1 MLLSGSC
8 EGYESIMSVQIV
20 RRHFNITEYYRM
32 AAAGVFSEDDR
43 VELIEGEIVE
53 MNPIGSRHAA
63 CVGRLTE
70 FLGRMVSGV
79 AIVWVQNP
87 VQVND
92 YSEPLPDVTLLKRRD
107 DFYAQANPQPSDVL
121 LIIEV
126 ADSSV
131 EYDRDIK
138 IPLYAG
144 AAIPEVWL
152 VNLPKEAIEIY
163 ARPVED
169 AYREIRIVKRGE
181 SIASKSIPNLIIDA
195 DVVLG

>member
-1 MLLSGSC
+1 
-8 EGYESIMSVQIV
+8 MSVQIV

-32 AAAGVFSEDDR
+32 TAAGVLSEDDR

-53 MNPIGSRHAA
+53 INPIGSRHAA

-70 FLGRMVSGV
+70 VLGRLAGGE

-87 VQVND
+87 VQIND
-92 YSEPLPDVTLLKRRD
+92 YSEPLPDVTLLKRRN
-107 DFYAQANPQPSDVL
+107 DFYAQANPQPADVL

-144 AAIPEVWL
+144 VGIPEVWL
-152 VNLPKEAIEIY
+152 VNLPKETIEIY
-163 ARPVED
+163 TQAIGD
-169 AYREIRIVKRGE
+169 TYREIRVVKRGE
-181 SIASKSIPNLIIDA
+181 SLAAKSIPSLVIDA

>member
-1 MLLSGSC
+1 
-8 EGYESIMSVQIV
+8 MSVQIV
-20 RRHFNITEYYRM
+20 RRHFNIDEYYRM
-32 AAAGVFSEDDR
+32 AAAGVLSENDR

-70 FLGRMVSGV
+70 FLRRVVSSQ

-87 VQVND
+87 VQVNN

-107 DFYAQANPQPSDVL
+107 DFYAQANPQPLDAL

-126 ADSSV
+126 VDSSV

-144 AAIPEVWL
+144 AGIPEVWL
-152 VNLPKEAIEIY
+152 VNLPKETIEIY
-163 ARPVED
+163 TQPVGD
-169 AYREIRIVKRGE
+169 AYGEIRIVKRGE
-181 SIASKSIPNLIIDA
+181 TLAAKSIPSLIIDA
-195 DVVLG
+195 TVVLG

>member
-1 MLLSGSC
+1 
-8 EGYESIMSVQIV
+8 MSVQIV
-20 RRHFNITEYYRM
+20 RRHFNVTEYYRM
-32 AAAGVFSEDDR
+32 AAAGVLSENDR

-70 FLGRMVSGV
+70 FLGRLVGGE

-138 IPLYAG
+138 VPLYAG

-152 VNLPKEAIEIY
+152 VNLPQETIEIY
-163 ARPVED
+163 TQPVGD
-169 AYREIRIVKRGE
+169 AYREIHLVKRAE
-181 SIASKSIPNLIIDA
+181 SLASKSIPNLIIEA
-195 DVVLG
+195 DLVLG

>member
-1 MLLSGSC
+1 
-8 EGYESIMSVQIV
+8 MSVQIV
-20 RRHFNITEYYRM
+20 RRHFNISEYYRM
-32 AAAGVFSEDDR
+32 AAAGVLSEDDR

-70 FLGRMVSGV
+70 FLGRVAGGE

-87 VQVND
+87 VQISD
-92 YSEPLPDVTLLKRRD
+92 FSEPLPDVALLKRRD
-107 DFYAQANPQPSDVL
+107 DFYAQANPQPADVL

-138 IPLYAG
+138 IPLYA
-144 AAIPEVWL
+144 AAGILEVWL

-163 ARPVED
+163 TQPIGD

-181 SIASKSIPNLIIDA
+181 SLATKSIPSLMVNA

>member
-1 MLLSGSC
+1 
-8 EGYESIMSVQIV
+8 
-20 RRHFNITEYYRM
+20 M
-32 AAAGVFSEDDR
+32 AAAGVFSEGDR

-63 CVGRLTE
+63 CVGRLTK
-70 FLGRMVSGV
+70 FLERLVGDQV
-79 AIVWVQNP
+79 IVWVQNP

-92 YSEPLPDVTLLKRRD
+92 ISEPLPDVTLLRPRD
-107 DFYAQANPQPSDVL
+107 DFYSQANPQPSDAL

-138 IPLYAG
+138 IPLYAE

-152 VNLPKEAIEIY
+152 VNLPQETIEIY
-163 ARPVED
+163 VQPVGD
-169 AYREIRIVKRGE
+169 SYREIHLVKRGE
-181 SIASKSIPNLIIDA
+181 SLASKSIPNLVIDA
-195 DVVLG
+195 HAILG

>member
-1 MLLSGSC
+1 
-8 EGYESIMSVQIV
+8 MSVQIA
-20 RRHFNITEYYRM
+20 RRHFSIGEYDKM

-63 CVGRLTE
+63 CVGRLTKLLE
-70 FLGRMVSGV
+70 RLAGDE

-87 VQVND
+87 VQVSD
-92 YSEPLPDVTLLKRRD
+92 YSEPLPDVALLKRRD
-107 DFYAQANPQPSDVL
+107 DFYAQANPRPSDVL

-138 IPLYAG
+138 MPLYARAG
-144 AAIPEVWL
+144 IPEVWL
-152 VNLPKEAIEIY
+152 VNLPKETVEIY
-163 ARPVED
+163 TRPLEGE
-169 AYREIRIVKRGE
+169 YREIRLVKRGE
-181 SIASKSIPNLIIDA
+181 TLSAKSIPNLTIDA
-195 DVVLG
+195 GAVFG

>member
-1 MLLSGSC
+1 
-8 EGYESIMSVQIV
+8 
-20 RRHFNITEYYRM
+20 M
-32 AAAGVFSEDDR
+32 AAAGVLSEDDR
-43 VELIEGEIVE
+43 VELIEGEIIE

-70 FLGRMVSGV
+70 FLGRSVSGD

-92 YSEPLPDVTLLKRRD
+92 YSEALPDVTLLKRRD

-121 LIIEV
+121 LLIEV

-138 IPLYAG
+138 IPLYASAG
-144 AAIPEVWL
+144 VPEVWL
-152 VNLPKEAIEIY
+152 INLPKETIESY
-163 ARPVED
+163 TQPVGD

-181 SIASKSIPNLIIDA
+181 SLAAKSIPSLIINA
-195 DVVLG
+195 DVVFG